1 MSEVYLFSL
10 KKFKSIDY
18 ENLHKK
24 YLVKLNTKCKKKD
37 LSQVHLLNYPL
48 FTEEFVSSLDA
59 KEDEKSLNEEIESQK
74 IKVVDNEAGLIEAKE
89 VVNKCEIV
97 AVDLEGNLNK
107 GGMIE
112 LIQIGCGDQIFIF
125 DVYNSNRAE
134 NNEFYVKMMTF
145 MKEVLEN
152 PGICKV
158 FHDCRKDS
166 LALHLFAN
174 TCAVNVF
181 DVSAAH
187 TLIEHLEIYSNFK
200 DMIFS
205 ADEERKTED
214 GDQAPSS
221 SKLTFEKGLEILT
234 YLDDIKPPGLNEIL
248 KAYGASHGI
257 NHLKAVM
264 KKKFEEMPR
273 EYFLKRPLDKEYLIY
288 SAKDVEDLI
297 EVKGNIEAK
306 ILQLLDKMAGLGVS
320 DQSKALIELLWKKV
334 SKTYVLFGCTTST
347 STPPPI
353 TIEKNN

>member
-1 MSEVYLFSL
+1 
-10 KKFKSIDY
+10 
-18 ENLHKK
+18 
-24 YLVKLNTKCKKKD
+24 
-37 LSQVHLLNYPL
+37 LS
-48 FTEEFVSSLDA
+48 
-59 KEDEKSLNEEIESQK
+59 
-74 IKVVDNEAGLIEAKE
+74 
-89 VVNKCEIV
+89 
-97 AVDLEGNLNK
+97 K

-112 LIQIGCGDQIFIF
+112 LIQIGSGDQIFIF
-125 DVYNSNRAE
+125 DVYKSNRAE
-134 NNEFYVKMMTF
+134 NHEFYVKMMTYL
-145 MKEVLEN
+145 KEVLEN

-166 LALHLFAN
+166 LALHLFAH

-200 DMIFS
+200 DMIFGG
-205 ADEERKTED
+205 DEEESKSEEEE
-214 GDQAPSS
+214 A

-297 EVKGNIEAK
+297 EVKYNIEAK
-306 ILQLLDKMAGLGVS
+306 ILQLLDKMVGLGVS

-347 STPPPI
+347 STPPPV
-353 TIEKNN
+353 ENHNNK